1 METMTN
7 PMSFVKDT
15 RESYDRFHEK
25 VITEVK
31 VQFKEEDPAWIPY
44 ATYISIMEYQNA
56 KSN

>member
-1 METMTN
+1 MSIMTN

-15 RESYDRFHEK
+15 RESYDRFHER

-44 ATYISIMEYQNA
+44 TTYISIMEYQNA